1 MGLADRIELRKVSL
15 NDVTFL
21 YELLKE
27 RDISKGITHK
37 KLPSLKEHR
46 TFVENQLMSINGDTK
61 NIEKTGLD
69 PYDGW
74 YIIASDAT
82 DLGSIWIEKDASV
95 GVQVQKKFHNIGLG
109 IIAFEKLRKIHKKEN
124 YFAYI
129 GLNNHESI
137 KFCEGLGFTLKEKR
151 QDRYIYVKS
160 PDRMENLKTKLVK

>member
-1 MGLADRIELRKVSL
+1 MGLTERIELREVSL
-15 NDVTFL
+15 NDVTYL

-27 RDISKGITHK
+27 RDASITITQK
-37 KLPSLKEHR
+37 NLPSLKEHKN
-46 TFVENQLMSINGDTK
+46 FVGNQLRSINGNRK
-61 NIEKTGLD
+61 NIEKAGLD

-74 YIIASDAT
+74 YIITSDAT

-95 GVQVQKKFHNIGLG
+95 GVQVQKKFHNIGMG

-129 GLNNHESI
+129 GLNNDESI

-160 PDRMENLKTKLVK
+160 PDRNGES

>member
-46 TFVENQLMSINGDTK
+46 AFVENQLMSINGDTK

-74 YIIASDAT
+74 YIITSDTT

-95 GVQVQKKFHNIGLG
+95 GVQVQKKLSRPPPGPAPVDFFS
-109 IIAFEKLRKIHKKEN
+109 AVFWPRVWV
-124 YFAYI
+124 AD
-129 GLNNHESI
+129 
-137 KFCEGLGFTLKEKR
+137 T
-151 QDRYIYVKS
+151 V
-160 PDRMENLKTKLVK
+160 